1 MKSQLATYLGR
12 AWGSDRSRIA
22 VLVALGVVL
31 RLPTLGSSFSGDEA
45 FSLLRDSNT
54 ILLDTDDRYRPL
66 FFSLLYL
73 WKKLGFSGEVGLR
86 LLPLG
91 FGVLQIPL
99 AYWVGFRSGGRQLAF
114 VVSLLVAANPM
125 LAEFSQELRMYSML
139 PFFGLLQTGL
149 LLEWVH
155 RARQGR
161 STTVW
166 WIASIPVAVAGTY
179 THLHYWL
186 HLVGLSLTAFRFRQN
201 LAASRVPLVVGAVL
215 LAYLPNVP
223 HVLEFA
229 DTDANN
235 EDLQAD
241 DAKGA
246 LPKLLVA
253 FSVGFNYFRVPEQDA
268 ARVVKFDL
276 LTSNL
281 DLLLLL
287 SVPLAL
293 LAYGFFR
300 AHRRDLSDP
309 RLLLGHELFTVP
321 LLLGLLASVPLGWK
335 FIHPKYLVG
344 TAPFFLLLCA
354 TAACEL
360 NRERQRF
367 ALAVTTFA
375 VWWVSFVHYWNPRDY
390 GRREDW
396 HAATELF
403 RKEQARGTVLL
414 LIGTFYE
421 QSYPLFEHYAPD
433 LRPRIV
439 PTQLMKSDEE
449 VELRMRRELGAARRF
464 CYLRWDT
471 LQNMEDP
478 SDRMLR
484 ASRRLGHQESVTRL
498 NPRLVSHCWNTAT

>member
-1 MKSQLATYLGR
+1 MKPQIVTYLDR
-12 AWGSDRSRIA
+12 ALGAQRTRLGL
-22 VLVALGVVL
+22 LVALGVAL
-31 RLPTLGSSFSGDEA
+31 RLPTLGVSFSGDEA

-73 WKKLGFSGEVGLR
+73 WKQLGFAGEVGLR
-86 LLPLG
+86 LLPFT
-91 FGVLQIPL
+91 FGVLQVPL
-99 AYWVGFRSGGRQLAF
+99 AYWVGLRSGERTFALVLA
-114 VVSLLVAANPM
+114 LLVAANPL

-139 PFFGLLQTGL
+139 PFFTLLQTAL

-155 RARQGR
+155 REGQGR
-161 STTVW
+161 SSTW
-166 WIASIPVAVAGTY
+166 CWLASIPVAIAGVY

-186 HLVGLSLTAFRFRQN
+186 HLVGLSLTALRFRRH
-201 LAASRVPLVVGAVL
+201 LAPSRVPFVVGAVL

-235 EDLQAD
+235 ADLQAN

-268 ARVVKFDL
+268 ARTVKLEL
-276 LTSNL
+276 LRSNL
-281 DLLLLL
+281 DLLLLAC
-287 SVPLAL
+287 VPLAL
-293 LAYGFFR
+293 LALGLLR
-300 AHRRDLSDP
+300 AHRRALSD
-309 RLLLGHELFTVP
+309 RRVLLGHELFTVP
-321 LLLGLLASVPLGWK
+321 LLVGAVAAVPLGWK
-335 FIHPKYLVG
+335 FIHPKYFVG

-354 TAACEL
+354 TAVCEL
-360 NRERQRF
+360 ARERQRWV
-367 ALAVTTFA
+367 LAVTGLA
-375 VWWVSFVHYWNPRDY
+375 VWWVSFLHYWNPRDY

-396 HAATELF
+396 RAAAELF
-403 RKEQARGTVLL
+403 RKEQAKGTALL
-414 LIGTFYE
+414 LIGTFYDE
-421 QSYPLFEHYAPD
+421 SYPLFVYYAPE

-439 PTQLMKSDEE
+439 PTYLFSSDEQ
-449 VELRMRRELGAARRF
+449 VVQRMKRELKAAPRF

-484 ASRRLGHQESVTRL
+484 AARRLGRDEAVEQL
-498 NPRLVSHCWNTAT
+498 NPRLISYCWNAVA

>member
-1 MKSQLATYLGR
+1 MKSQIATYLGQ
-12 AWGSDRSRIA
+12 AWANDRVRLA
-22 VLVALGVVL
+22 LLVALGIVL
-31 RLPTLGSSFSGDEA
+31 RLPTLGASFTGDEA

-54 ILLDTDDRYRPL
+54 LLLDTDDRYRPL

-73 WKKLGFSGEVGLR
+73 WKQLGFSGEVGLR
-86 LLPLG
+86 LLPLT
-91 FGVLQIPL
+91 FGVLQVPL
-99 AYWVGFRSGGRQLAF
+99 AYWVGLRSGGRGLSF
-114 VVSLLVAANPM
+114 VLSLLIAANPI

-155 RARQGR
+155 RADQGR
-161 STTVW
+161 STTAW
-166 WIASIPVAVAGTY
+166 WLASIPVAIAGTY

-186 HLVGLSLTAFRFRQN
+186 HLVGLSLTAFRLRRH
-201 LAASRVPLVVGAVL
+201 LSPSHVPLVVGAVL

-229 DTDANN
+229 DTDARNA
-235 EDLQAD
+235 DLQAN

-268 ARVVKFDL
+268 ARTLKSDL
-276 LTSNL
+276 LWSNL

-287 SVPLAL
+287 SIPLAL
-293 LAYGFFR
+293 LVYGLVR
-300 AHRRDLSDP
+300 AHRRGLSDR

-321 LLLGLLASVPLGWK
+321 LLLGVVASVPLGWK
-335 FIHPKYLVG
+335 FVHPKYLVG

-360 NRERQRF
+360 ARERQRL
-367 ALAVTTFA
+367 ALAVTGLS
-375 VWWVSFVHYWNPRDY
+375 VWWISFVHYWNPRDY

-396 HAATELF
+396 HGATALL
-403 RKEQARGTVLL
+403 RNEQAKGSALL

-421 QSYPLFEHYAPD
+421 QSYPLLEHYAPD

-439 PTQLMKSDEE
+439 PTYLFTTDEE
-449 VELRMRRELGAARRF
+449 VERRMRREMGAARRF

-484 ASRRLGHQESVTRL
+484 VARRLGHDEAVTRL
-498 NPRLVSHCWNTAT
+498 NPRLVSHCWNTTT

>member
-1 MKSQLATYLGR
+1 MMSQIATYLGK
-12 AWGSDRSRIA
+12 AWASDRVRA
-22 VLVALGVVL
+22 ALLLALGIAL
-31 RLPTLGSSFSGDEA
+31 RLPTLSASFFGDEA

-73 WKKLGFSGEVGLR
+73 WKQLGFSGEVGLR

-91 FGVLQIPL
+91 FGVFQIPL
-99 AYWVGFRSGGRQLAF
+99 AYWVGLRSGGRGLAF
-114 VVSLLVAANPM
+114 AVSLLVAANPM

-139 PFFGLLQTGL
+139 PFFGLLQTAL
-149 LLEWVH
+149 LLEWVR
-155 RARQGR
+155 RADEGR
-161 STTVW
+161 STTACW
-166 WIASIPVAVAGTY
+166 AASIAVAIAGTY

-186 HLVGLSLTAFRFRQN
+186 HLVGLSLTAFRLRRHLSPSQ
-201 LAASRVPLVVGAVL
+201 VPLVVGAVM

-229 DTDANN
+229 DTDATNA
-235 EDLQAD
+235 DLQAN

-268 ARVVKFDL
+268 ARTVKLDL
-276 LTSNL
+276 LRSNL
-281 DLLLLL
+281 DLLLLS

-293 LAYGFFR
+293 LVYGLFR
-300 AHRRDLSDP
+300 AHRRDLGDR

-321 LLLGLLASVPLGWK
+321 LLLGVVASIPLGWK

-360 NRERQRF
+360 ARQTQRLV
-367 ALAVTTFA
+367 LAVTGLS
-375 VWWVSFVHYWNPRDY
+375 VWWVSFLHYWNPRDY

-403 RKEQARGTVLL
+403 QREQSKGSTLL

-421 QSYPLFEHYAPD
+421 QSYPLFHHYAPD

-439 PTQLMKSDEE
+439 PTYLFTAEE
-449 VELRMRRELGAARRF
+449 DVERRMRRELGAARRF

-484 ASRRLGHQESVTRL
+484 IARRLGRDEAVTRL